1 MQDLYFIYGRIDIY
15 YFINHCKKNTYHKQ
29 KEDLFCLHLTIL
41 CNRNFTVP
49 NSNTKSSQQLLLG
62 IDNNVD
68 NPERGYDMMKTQVWP
83 QGFSQKGVQPSYGC
97 PFLEEIQGK
106 FT

>member
-1 MQDLYFIYGRIDIY
+1 MQDFILFMAGLIY
-15 YFINHCKKNTYHKQ
+15 NISLIIAKKNTYQKQ
-29 KEDLFCLHLTIL
+29 KEDLFCLHLTLL

>member
-1 MQDLYFIYGRIDIY
+1 M
-15 YFINHCKKNTYHKQ
+15 
-29 KEDLFCLHLTIL
+29 FCLHLTL
-41 CNRNFTVP
+41 PCSRNFSVP

-62 IDNNVD
+62 IDNNID

-83 QGFSQKGVQPSYGC
+83 HGFSQKGVQPSYGR